1 MLKFSRDTLSAVR
14 NEVKA
19 NQVEYISIGMSA
31 CGIAAGAQEVYDV
44 FTAQI
49 KSRNVTIDLR
59 KCGCAGM
66 CYAEPL
72 VEVKKTGLPTVTYGK
87 VTPDIAMRILEKH
100 VMNNML
106 VNDSIVNI
114 KE

>member
-1 MLKFSRDTLSAVR
+1 MSKLKSETLNAIRD
-14 NEVKA
+14 EVKA
-19 NQVEYISIGMSA
+19 KQDDYVSIGMSA
-31 CGIAAGAQEVYDV
+31 CGIAAGAQEVYDA
-44 FTAQI
+44 FAEQI
-49 KSRNVTIDLR
+49 KSRNASISLR

-72 VEVKKTGLPTVTYGK
+72 VEVKKAGLPTVTYGK
-87 VTPDIAMRILEKH
+87 VTPEVVMRIMEKH

-114 KE
+114 RE

>member
-1 MLKFSRDTLSAVR
+1 MSKFNKDSLNAIR
-14 NEVKA
+14 NEGET
-19 NQVEYISIGMSA
+19 NQADYISVGMSA
-31 CGIAAGAQEVYDV
+31 CGIAAGALEVYNV
-44 FTAQI
+44 FSEQM
-49 KSRNVTIDLR
+49 KSRNVTISLR

-72 VEVKKTGLPTVTYGK
+72 VEVRKLGLPTVTYGK
-87 VTPDIAMRILEKH
+87 VTPEIAMRILEKH

-114 KE
+114 R